1 MKKSNL
7 LNAPLSAVIATMGHT
22 DGLVI
27 ADAGLP
33 IPETTQRIDLA
44 VCKNLPRFLPVLE
57 ATLSELAVERVVI
70 AEEIKVHNEDIHCA
84 LLELLSKHG
93 ISQITYCPHEE
104 FKARSGKS
112 RAIVRTGECSPYANI
127 LLYSGVTF

>member
-7 LNAPLSAVIATMGHT
+7 LNAPLSATIATMGHT

-44 VCKNLPRFLPVLE
+44 VCKDLPRFLPVLE
-57 ATLSELAVERVVI
+57 TTLSELSVECVVI
-70 AEEIKVHNEDIHCA
+70 AEEMKTHNREIHKA
-84 LLELLSKHG
+84 LLNLLSTHG
-93 ISQITYCPHEE
+93 ISQITYYTHED
-104 FKARSGKS
+104 FKVLAGKS